1 MAYDYAR
8 AKESGLTDKEISE
21 YLSGKANYNLK
32 GALESGLSYEE
43 INNHLVNKQNTVA
56 EAPGMISE
64 LGTNLV
70 QRGRNI
76 LETLNPSQLAP
87 NSPREAQAAAL
98 QAQIPNADPR
108 SGSNFGTGLNVIG
121 DIAGGAGEIIG
132 TGVEAAYK
140 GGKYLY
146 DPTIGVLVNEI
157 YDIAPQSIKDTATDI
172 QLKAMDNPVTQAGLS
187 ALKGGM
193 ETWGS
198 FKESNPGIAKNIES
212 VFNIGMLVGPKGSIG
227 KSSTLIGK
235 AKALTAAAKQDVITA
250 RSDFLRNLIT
260 PLSAS
265 KRKKA
270 GVQAAAQ
277 GRQLTATD
285 ILLSAEEKE
294 KIQVLK
300 NIPSINE
307 LNSDTKNNNNLLAA
321 ISLEG
326 QSLEKATANSTSQI
340 RQMELSNALETA
352 KQDALRGLF
361 IEPGSDKKLEGYV
374 NSAINTMERIYS
386 QEKAKGVS
394 DSVAMLRARKLF
406 DNEIKNAGGPDALN
420 PEQNSVLS
428 RSAKEIRN
436 ATHELLIAANPDIG
450 IRQSLNIQHR
460 LYQAGDELAEKAYQE
475 TISKFGKAMQV
486 VNDILP
492 VKYKLAATLGIVGAT
507 SSTIPVLAAVGG
519 VYGIYLG
526 SRFVTGPA
534 AKEALA
540 KVLLASDRA
549 IAATKN
555 AKEIIALQAGKQ
567 TIEELIST
575 IDMQDQQNLNAVQ
588 SQIPS
593 GQPAFVAPLAAPV
606 TPPLPG
612 PVAQTSPQDMP
623 FNALQGTG
631 IAQALR
637 PQEAYRQAMTGIG
650 GR

>member
-1 MAYDYAR
+1 MIEMSELEMMLRNADAAGDIEA
-8 AKESGLTDKEISE
+8 AKI
-21 YLSGKANYNLK
+21 
-32 GALESGLSYEE
+32 
-43 INNHLVNKQNTVA
+43 IVA
-56 EAPGMISE
+56 EMDKIDKNQSAQQPGMISE
-64 LGTNLV
+64 LKTNLA

-76 LETLNPSQLAP
+76 QETLVPSPLAP
-87 NSPREAQAAAL
+87 RSPRDALAAEL
-98 QAQIPNADPR
+98 QAQFPNADPR
-108 SGSNFGTGLNVIG
+108 TDPNFGTGLNVIG
-121 DIAGGAGEIIG
+121 DIAGGIGDFIG
-132 TGVEAAYK
+132 TGIQATYK

-146 DPTIGVLVNEI
+146 DSTIGGLVNEL
-157 YDIAPQSIKDTATDI
+157 YDRVPQSIKDTATDI
-172 QLKAMDNPVTQAGLS
+172 QLKAIDNPATQAGLS

-193 ETWGS
+193 ETWGT
-198 FKESNPGIAKNIES
+198 FKESNPTIAKNIES
-212 VFNIGMLVGPKGSIG
+212 IFNIGMLIGPKGSIG
-227 KSSTLIGK
+227 KPSILGGK
-235 AKALTAAAKQDVITA
+235 AQALTTAAKQDVITA
-250 RSDFLRNLIT
+250 RSNFLRDLIT

-307 LNSDTKNNNNLLAA
+307 LNSKTKNNNNLLAA

-326 QSLEKATANSTSQI
+326 ESLEKSLANSTSQI
-340 RQMELSNALETA
+340 RKMELSNALEAA

-361 IEPGSDKKLEGYV
+361 IEPGSDRKLEGYV
-374 NSAINTMERIYS
+374 NMAINAMERIYS

-394 DSVAMLRARKLF
+394 DSVAMIRARKQF
-406 DNEIKNAGGPDALN
+406 DFEIKKAGGPDALN
-420 PEQNSVLS
+420 KEQNSVLS

-460 LYQAGDELAEKAYQE
+460 LYQAGDELAEKAYEE

-492 VKYKLAATLGIVGAT
+492 VKYKLAATLGIVGA
-507 SSTIPVLAAVGG
+507 SSATLPALAVVGG
-519 VYGIYLG
+519 VYGVYLG
-526 SRFVTGPA
+526 KQLVTGPA
-534 AKEALA
+534 AKQALA

-549 IAATKN
+549 IAATNN

-575 IDMQDQQNLNAVQ
+575 MDMQDQQNPNAVQ

-593 GQPAFVAPLAAPV
+593 GQPAFLAPLAPV
-606 TPPLPG
+606 RTPPLPG
-612 PVAQTSPQDMP
+612 PVAQASPQDMP